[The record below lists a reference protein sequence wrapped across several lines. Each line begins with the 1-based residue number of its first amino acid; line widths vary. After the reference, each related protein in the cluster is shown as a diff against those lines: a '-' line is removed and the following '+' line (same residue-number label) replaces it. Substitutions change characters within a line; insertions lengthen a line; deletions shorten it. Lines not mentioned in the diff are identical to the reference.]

1 MKVAG
6 SMPSTNDFLI
16 AGAAL
21 RELKK
26 YAKLLTKAQQSGLN
40 AAIRNGG
47 GLHIRPTVEQRG
59 GFLGNLLAS
68 LGIPLV
74 VSAVKGLFGKGLHVG
89 QGEWR
94 SPPFIG
100 SWSGAGMGM
109 KKIVFEVKALS
120 NHDLE
125 E

>member
-6 SMPSTNDFLI
+6 SMPSANDFLV

-40 AAIRNGG
+40 AVIRNGG
-47 GLHIRPTVEQRG
+47 GLHTVEQRG
-59 GFLGNLLAS
+59 GVLGNLLAS

-89 QGEWR
+89 
-94 SPPFIG
+94 
-100 SWSGAGMGM
+100 SGGAHH
-109 KKIVFEVKALS
+109 L
-120 NHDLE
+120 
-125 E
+125 